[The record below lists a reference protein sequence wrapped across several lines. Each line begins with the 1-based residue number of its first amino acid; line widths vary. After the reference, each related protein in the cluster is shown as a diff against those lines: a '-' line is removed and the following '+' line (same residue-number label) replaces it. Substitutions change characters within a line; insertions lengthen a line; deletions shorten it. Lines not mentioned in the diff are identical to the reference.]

1 MRRLQAPLDP
11 GSQMMSSGLPP
22 SCQFPR
28 SLFEI
33 LCAFLHKHL
42 SWPWV
47 EEVSPASLSGSYKP
61 GCSSFVVVW
70 SPSHI
75 RFFVTP

>member
-47 EEVSPASLSGSYKP
+47 EEVSPASPSGSYIFSDTSAL
-61 GCSSFVVVW
+61 GLCLQNFSL
-70 SPSHI
+70 
-75 RFFVTP
+75 